1 MVYRLFFFEPLRD
14 LMFLS
19 TTKFGRTKEDED
31 QKPYPVL
38 PHRSSPTLVSF
49 LYGDECKFVHRNGAL
64 RLAV

>member
-1 MVYRLFFFEPLRD
+1 MPKYFRRLLARYPHAGVRNLSRMVYRLFFFEPLRD

-38 PHRSSPTLVSF
+38 PHRSSPP
-49 LYGDECKFVHRNGAL
+49 
-64 RLAV
+64 